1 MKIYLTTENGAYIAE
16 IDELLYK
23 DISEKFSLN
32 KKYKT
37 YSTFYNEKMKMTEIK
52 IKTDELNQYLKDN
65 FIKIGSS
72 SIDINIE
79 KKLKKYF
86 SQVLKLLENNNVFF
100 MDEEELKKLKEIYK
114 VFYSLSITEWKEAIK
129 EIIEKN

>member
-1 MKIYLTTENGAYIAE
+1 MLTILLVSVQFVQFKILEGGKNMKIYLTTENGAYIAE

-23 DISEKFSLN
+23 DISGKISLN

-52 IKTDELNQYLKDN
+52 IKTDGLKQYLKDN
-65 FIKIGSS
+65 FIKIGNS

-79 KKLKKYF
+79 K
-86 SQVLKLLENNNVFF
+86 N
-100 MDEEELKKLKEIYK
+100 
-114 VFYSLSITEWKEAIK
+114 
-129 EIIEKN
+129 